1 MLALPFRCHSL
12 SFKNLCVS
20 HLSLGIGEIRFKVSQ
35 TEPHISA
42 NVVLRNTK
50 TVHIKQPQ
58 IVPSLTGS
66 AEVRD
71 VLSCFSIPFGG
82 EYVILWHTLA
92 IRIHLAQSVLCVRV
106 AALRCLSQPR
116 QRFSKVDP
124 SKPALLTTSTEPNLS
139 SRVAV
144 PGFAQKYFLIGFSP
158 HRQLRRGCRRCLRRP
173 RSLLGRDREWRKQ
186 RNDKQR
192 EQKLSHMLAARGHL
206 TPKCSRLRSDHLPDA
221 ETRHADYP
229 T

>member
-71 VLSCFSIPFGG
+71 VLSCFSTIWWRVCNPVAHPRHPHTFG
-82 EYVILWHTLA
+82 
-92 IRIHLAQSVLCVRV
+92 
-106 AALRCLSQPR
+106 
-116 QRFSKVDP
+116 
-124 SKPALLTTSTEPNLS
+124 
-139 SRVAV
+139 
-144 PGFAQKYFLIGFSP
+144 
-158 HRQLRRGCRRCLRRP
+158 
-173 RSLLGRDREWRKQ
+173 
-186 RNDKQR
+186 
-192 EQKLSHMLAARGHL
+192 
-206 TPKCSRLRSDHLPDA
+206 PK
-221 ETRHADYP
+221 
-229 T
+229 